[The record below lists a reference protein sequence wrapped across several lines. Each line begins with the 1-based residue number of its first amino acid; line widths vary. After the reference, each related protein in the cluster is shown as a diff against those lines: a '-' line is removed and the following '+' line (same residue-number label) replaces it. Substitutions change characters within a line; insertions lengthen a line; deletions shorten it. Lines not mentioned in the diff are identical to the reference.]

1 MSGKLTMLLLIL
13 GTLLLVV
20 CDVEARGRPLYGR
33 LPIAAYSGSWPA
45 WNSAAA
51 GAPASLITETSG
63 ENICNHCHC
72 LGKMVTCDFKQ
83 NRTLSPKWDSKYFVP
98 VAITAMRISLAGRT
112 QFELHNEFFRG
123 NRVNFFDIVG
133 QGSTDSDQV
142 ELTKNAFQ
150 NNLGGYPDIQ
160 VRNVQ
165 RVFIREGAFSG
176 GEFKLLV
183 ENSHDVVLFPRAFQ
197 NMNISCSFRHVENL
211 EMKEETFYPNSD
223 SSAKSLVNLRIEDT
237 KIEKIGSF
245 DVSMLKVSFVKAT
258 IDRIQTNAFDVTEIK
273 ELSFED
279 CHIGTIEARALT
291 SKLRSDHVSFKGT
304 TIGMIDS
311 EAIIDCGISRL
322 TLKNNTIMKI
332 KSNAMQIFS
341 VFVFIQDNTVKHT
354 EHNWLRVKDGEHIV
368 IENNSFGQFNQ
379 FGLELAKLSKP
390 FNCTFANNRLEDP
403 EQNSL
408 NFSNCEVHRITVGH
422 DCSCDNEWMHR
433 LTDHDLD
440 SEIICPLVATDR
452 GCFNASSV
460 NRRRFVHEAC
470 GGGHHNVSR
479 HCTNGQWST
488 RTASDLLGSG
498 GSLTIGQIGMYIVG
512 FIVAVGLASLIVLGL
527 TAVCKRGRSGNS
539 SAAGSGDSD
548 LCSFTDDARRTML
561 KQTES
566 LRDGD
571 STRKSI
577 RKLMSGKLSR
587 IECKNQVIDTIKEMP
602 NGSSIIK
609 DLLTQHLLDCHDPS
623 GSGSSNSHSHS
634 HSHSNSNG
642 PASQGGGDYYATSTM
657 PHDSPSASAAPS
669 APNYEEPIY
678 EEPQQ
683 PLLTSE
689 YSSPSDPMTETPVYS
704 EPINSTAP
712 PSSNA
717 INDIPP
723 AYQYALPMRHLGP
736 PQLPSTRGQQ
746 QPQLPPAPPSQQHV
760 SYATPVW
767 RATASATPNSRPPTG
782 GAAGGSG
789 RADII
794 PQRHVRDLRQ
804 DLEAM
809 PQFHPNQLTSARH
822 QRQFHHPQTQPQP
835 QSQSQPQV
843 QPPPYS
849 QRMGAVAAGTGT
861 RGRVRSFECLDG
873 AASLA
878 AMEHMDSGSD
888 HSGGSDETVQIGDVI
903 DYADA

>member
-1 MSGKLTMLLLIL
+1 MFGKSTMLWLIL
-13 GTLLLVV
+13 GSLSLVV
-20 CDVEARGRPLYGR
+20 SDVEARGRPLYGR
-33 LPIAAYSGSWPA
+33 MPISAYSGPGPA
-45 WNSAAA
+45 WRSA
-51 GAPASLITETSG
+51 APASLITELG
-63 ENICNHCHC
+63 EDICNHCFC
-72 LGKMVTCDFKQ
+72 QRNTVTCDFQ
-83 NRTLSPKWDSKYFVP
+83 RNQTLSAKWDSKYFVP
-98 VAITAMRISLAGRT
+98 VAITAMRIRLAGGT
-112 QFELHNEFFRG
+112 QFELHSEFFRR
-123 NRVNFFDIVG
+123 NRVNFFGIEG
-133 QGSTDSDQV
+133 LGSTESDQV
-142 ELTKNAFQ
+142 EFTKNAFQ

-160 VRNVQ
+160 VRKVQ

-176 GEFKLLV
+176 GEFVLRV
-183 ENSHDVVLFPRAFQ
+183 ENSQDVVVFPRAFQ
-197 NMNISCSFRHVENL
+197 NMNISCTFRQVENL
-211 EMKEETFYPNSD
+211 EMKEKTFYPNTN

-237 KIEKIGSF
+237 GIEQIGSF
-245 DVSMLKVSFVKAT
+245 DVSMRKVSFVRAR
-258 IDRIQTNAFDVTEIK
+258 IGRIQTNAFDVTEIK

-291 SKLRSDHVSFKGT
+291 SKLLSDHVSFKGT

-332 KSNAMQIFS
+332 KSNAMQIYS
-341 VFVFIQDNTVKHT
+341 VFVFIQDNTVQHT

-368 IENNSFGQFNQ
+368 IENNSFGHFNQ

-390 FNCTFANNRLEDP
+390 FNCTFANNRLEDL
-403 EQNSL
+403 EQSSL

-440 SEIICPLVATDR
+440 SEIICPLVASDR

-460 NRRRFVHEAC
+460 NRRHFVHEAC
-470 GGGHHNVSR
+470 SGGGRANNLTR

-488 RTASDLLGSG
+488 RTASDGGG
-498 GSLTIGQIGMYIVG
+498 GSLTIRQIASGIVVVLV
-512 FIVAVGLASLIVLGL
+512 FVVVIAGLLGCW
-527 TAVCKRGRSGNS
+527 TKGKSGNS
-539 SAAGSGDSD
+539 STSGSGNVD
-548 LCSFTDDARRTML
+548 LCSFTHDEQRTML

-571 STRKSI
+571 RTGKSI
-577 RKLMSGKLSR
+577 RKLASGKLTLA
-587 IECKNQVIDTIKEMP
+587 ECENLVIDTIKEMP
-602 NGSSIIK
+602 NGSSTIK
-609 DLLTQHLLDCHDPS
+609 ELLTQHLLVCHGTS
-623 GSGSSNSHSHS
+623 GSN
-634 HSHSNSNG
+634 SHSNSNSSRTS
-642 PASQGGGDYYATSTM
+642 PTAPGGDYYATSTM
-657 PHDSPSASAAPS
+657 PPDRTTASAAPS

-683 PLLTSE
+683 PLCEPLLTSE

-712 PSSNA
+712 SASNEN
-717 INDIPP
+717 NDIPP
-723 AYQYALPMRHLGP
+723 AYQYALPMRHLGT
-736 PQLPSTRGQQ
+736 QLPSTRGQT
-746 QPQLPPAPPSQQHV
+746 QLPAPPSQQHV

-767 RATASATPNSRPPTG
+767 RSTASATPNSGPLTG
-782 GAAGGSG
+782 GGE
-789 RADII
+789 RADIT

-809 PQFHPNQLTSARH
+809 PQFHPNQLTSARY
-822 QRQFHHPQTQPQP
+822 QRQFHHPPSQPQTQAQPQP
-835 QSQSQPQV
+835 QPQA

-849 QRMGAVAAGTGT
+849 QRMGQGQGQGPGC
-861 RGRVRSFECLDG
+861 RGRVSSFECLDG

-878 AMEHMDSGSD
+878 AMEHMDFGSD